1 MKKLVE
7 GIAQN
12 LVMRQA
18 TLATAE
24 SCTGGGIAKAL
35 TELPGSS
42 VWYQGGVVSYSNS
55 LKQKLLCVTTASLE
69 NYGAV
74 SEQVAREMVEGVAK
88 IASSDFAVSTTGI
101 AGPDGGSVYKPVGT
115 VCFGFFCE
123 GETMAETKMF
133 SGGRAEVR
141 EATIDYAL
149 TRLLELVKVKK
160 SG

>member
-74 SEQVAREMVEGVAK
+74 SEQVAREMVEAVAK

-101 AGPDGGSVYKPVGT
+101 AGPDGGSVDKPVGT
-115 VCFGFFCE
+115 VCFGFF
-123 GETMAETKMF
+123 
-133 SGGRAEVR
+133 
-141 EATIDYAL
+141 
-149 TRLLELVKVKK
+149 VKGKPWQKPKCFPVGVQKCVKRP
-160 SG
+160 